1 MHRLSLSE
9 TYRTCLL
16 ILQLIM
22 SLKHST
28 TLVFAFEFIDVQGD
42 DGGFD
47 DDGNAAH
54 GYDDDTMD
62 HEYLDS
68 AGEEELMD
76 SGGERED
83 DKVFTV
89 QQRCFTYL

>member
-1 MHRLSLSE
+1 
-9 TYRTCLL
+9 
-16 ILQLIM
+16 
-22 SLKHST
+22 
-28 TLVFAFEFIDVQGD
+28 
-42 DGGFD
+42 
-47 DDGNAAH
+47 
-54 GYDDDTMD
+54 MD